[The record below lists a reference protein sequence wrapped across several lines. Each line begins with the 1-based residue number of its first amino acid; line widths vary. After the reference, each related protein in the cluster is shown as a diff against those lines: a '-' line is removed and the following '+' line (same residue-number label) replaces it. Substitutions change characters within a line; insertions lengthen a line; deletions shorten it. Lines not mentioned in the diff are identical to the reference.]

1 MSDAGHEI
9 DCQGA
14 FDRLYE
20 FLDSEIDADTEA
32 AIRSHLEECANCFKF
47 FDFEKTYL
55 RFLEAQ
61 TRAAGAPEALRR
73 RLLESLMQEDP
84 ESDLS

>member
-1 MSDAGHEI
+1 MSDARKEI

-14 FDRLYE
+14 LDRLYE
-20 FLDSEIDADTEA
+20 FLDSEIDRDTEA
-32 AIRSHLEECANCFKF
+32 AIRSHLEECADCFKF

-55 RFLEAQ
+55 RFLEAK
-61 TRAAGAPEALRR
+61 TRAAGAPEGLRR
-73 RLLESLMQEDP
+73 RLLETLLREDP

>member
-1 MSDAGHEI
+1 MSDARHEI

-14 FDRLYE
+14 LDRLYE
-20 FLDSEIDADTEA
+20 FLDREIDSDTEA
-32 AIRSHLEECANCFKF
+32 AIRSHLEECADCFKF

-55 RFLEAQ
+55 RFLETK
-61 TRAAGAPEALRR
+61 TRAAGVPEALRR

>member
-1 MSDAGHEI
+1 MSDARKEI

-14 FDRLYE
+14 LDRLYE
-20 FLDSEIDADTEA
+20 FLDSEIDSDTEA
-32 AIRSHLEECANCFKF
+32 AIRSHLEECAGCFKF

-55 RFLEAQ
+55 RFLEAK

-73 RLLESLMQEDP
+73 RLLKSLMQEDP

>member
-1 MSDAGHEI
+1 MSDARHEI

-14 FDRLYE
+14 LDRLYE
-20 FLDSEIDADTEA
+20 FLDRELDSDTEA
-32 AIRSHLEECANCFKF
+32 AIRSHLEECADCFKF

-55 RFLEAQ
+55 RFLETK
-61 TRAAGAPEALRR
+61 TRAAGVPEALRR

>member
-1 MSDAGHEI
+1 MSDARKEI

-14 FDRLYE
+14 LDRLYE
-20 FLDSEIDADTEA
+20 FLDSEIDPDTEA

-55 RFLEAQ
+55 RFLEAK

-73 RLLESLMQEDP
+73 RLLESLLREDP

>member
-1 MSDAGHEI
+1 MSDGKKEI

-14 FDRLYE
+14 LDRLYE
-20 FLDSEIDADTEA
+20 FLDSEIDSDTEA
-32 AIRSHLEECANCFKF
+32 AIRSHLEECAKCFKF

-55 RFLEAQ
+55 RFLETR

-73 RLLESLMQEDP
+73 RLLERLMQEDA